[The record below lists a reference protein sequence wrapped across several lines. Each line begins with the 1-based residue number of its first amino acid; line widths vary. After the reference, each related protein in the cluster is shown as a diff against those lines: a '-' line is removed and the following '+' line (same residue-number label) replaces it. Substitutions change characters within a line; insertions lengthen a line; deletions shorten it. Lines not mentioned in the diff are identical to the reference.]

1 MSHADKIFRRLL
13 TDRGWLG
20 GVLFSSFAFCILAV
34 SLTFFALSIGKPYM
48 GTVLFMDTQGW
59 IVESVDISGQ
69 ASEGGIRVG
78 DRPIEVNS
86 QPAQTFLEKYEKA
99 GVVFGRLIRELTVI
113 DNDGQLKSVTL
124 EDASPSGITLI
135 EITTWFI
142 VCLVSW
148 ITGFYVFFKRPRNLA
163 ALLLCFCGLA
173 LGLAL
178 SGTMASE
185 RTIPTA
191 VWFEITGTV
200 IGPWLLLHFFLI
212 LPDEHTRLR
221 KNPLVYLIYLPAAI
235 TLILFPL
242 IGYVDGQSLPPFRS
256 IRIFEYGIGFLAVA
270 GVAIFNYFRAV
281 SIRTRQQ
288 MKIVLISCLIAL
300 VPLLLLNLLP
310 AAMQE
315 RIIIP
320 PGFSILFIVF
330 IPLGM
335 GYAVITQKL
344 MDIDVVIRR
353 GMIYGLITLV
363 MAAVISVAIFLVAIF
378 HTSVGTPTQILAAL
392 LLGGLAAVL
401 FGPIKKR
408 IELLIDKLFYK
419 DRYDY
424 RQVIQSLSSALNS
437 VNSLSEISRLIVG
450 TTANTLNLTGGCLF
464 VKTQSDSFEIIA
476 SQGTFIDA
484 AKQKHLRALISQQ
497 NSMIEFPNLATAI
510 DSDIAFITRL
520 ITGEQEIGVLCLS
533 HKISG
538 QRFSSDDLYLIQG
551 ISSVSSIAIHSAMLV
566 RDVSLRDTFV
576 SIASHELRTP
586 LTAIIG
592 FTDLLLHRDPPN
604 ATRKKWLRNI
614 LENGQRITDM
624 ANDLLNVTRIQ
635 SGKIS
640 LKLERLNLIDILE
653 RQLEITRESSNK
665 HEFIINVEPN
675 LPDVIVDRDKFG
687 QVVAN
692 LLNNAVK
699 YSPKGGRITLSAH
712 HNPSQNCV
720 VASVTDEGIG
730 ISPEDKSSLFTTFH
744 RIQRPETQGIRG
756 SGLGLF
762 IAKEWTEAMGGK
774 IWVESEL
781 NKGSTFFVTI
791 PTQFDHPYDS

>member
-1 MSHADKIFRRLL
+1 MSHADSISQILL
-13 TDRGWLG
+13 TGPKRPRI
-20 GVLFSSFAFCILAV
+20 VLFSLFAFCILV
-34 SLTFFALSIGKPYM
+34 ISVTFFALSIGKSYM
-48 GTVLFMDTQGW
+48 GTVLSMDAQGW
-59 IVESVDISGQ
+59 IVESVDTSGL
-69 ASEGGIRVG
+69 AGEAGIRVG
-78 DRPIEVNS
+78 DRPIEVNG
-86 QPAQTFLEKYEKA
+86 QPAQTFLEKYKKA
-99 GVVFGRLIRELTVI
+99 GAVFGRLIRELTVI

-124 EDASPSGITLI
+124 ENAPLPWRTLI
-135 EITTWFI
+135 ELATRFTACVIFWLI
-142 VCLVSW
+142 
-148 ITGFYVFFKRPRNLA
+148 GFYVFFKRPRNLA
-163 ALLLCFCGLA
+163 ALLLCLCGLA
-173 LGLAL
+173 FGLAL
-178 SGTMASE
+178 SGNMAVE
-185 RTIPTA
+185 RAIPTA
-191 VWFEITGTV
+191 VWFEIAATV

-221 KNPLVYLIYLPAAI
+221 KSPLVYLIYLPAAI

-242 IGYVDGQSLPPFRS
+242 IGYVDGQPLSGFRTL
-256 IRIFEYGIGFLAVA
+256 RLFEYGIGFLAAA
-270 GVAIFNYFRAV
+270 GVAIFNFFRAV

-310 AAMQE
+310 AAIQE
-315 RIIIP
+315 KIIIP

-335 GYAVITQKL
+335 GYAVVTQKL
-344 MDIDVVIRR
+344 MDIDFVIRR
-353 GMIYGLITLV
+353 GIIYGLITLV
-363 MAAVISVAIFLVAIF
+363 MAAVISIAIFLVAIF
-378 HTSVGTPTQILAAL
+378 HTSVGTPIQILAAL
-392 LLGGLAAVL
+392 VLGGMAAVL

-408 IELLIDKLFYK
+408 VESLIDKLFYK

-437 VNSLSEISRLIVG
+437 VNSLSDISRLIVG
-450 TTANTLNLTGGCLF
+450 TIVNTLNLMGGCLF
-464 VKTQSDSFEIIA
+464 VRTQSDSLEIIA

-520 ITGEQEIGVLCLS
+520 MTGEQEIGVLCLS

-551 ISSVSSIAIHSAMLV
+551 ISSVSSIALHSAMLI

-592 FTDLLLHRDPPN
+592 FTDLLLRRDPPN

-635 SGKIS
+635 SGKIA
-640 LKLERLNLIDILE
+640 LKLERLKLSDILSE
-653 RQLEITRESSNK
+653 QLDITRESIHK
-665 HEFIINVEPN
+665 HEFVVDIEPN

-687 QVVAN
+687 QVIGN
-692 LLNNAVK
+692 LLSNAIK
-699 YSPKGGRITLSAH
+699 YSPKGGCITLSAY
-712 HNPSQNCV
+712 NDPSRHCV
-720 VASVTDEGIG
+720 VVSVTDEGIG
-730 ISPEDKSSLFTTFH
+730 ISPEDKNSLFTTFH
-744 RIQRPETQGIRG
+744 RIQRPETQSIRG

-762 IAKEWTEAMGGK
+762 IAKEWTEAMGGE

-781 NKGSTFFVTI
+781 NKGSTFFMTI
-791 PTQFDHPYDS
+791 PVQPDHPYDS